1 MKDFKL
7 IWLLAL
13 PVTILTGCTADDI
26 VSDTD
31 PTPNELDVALEEALV
46 SASNGE
52 GMAYYK
58 FPTQLADIPQ
68 DPNNPLTA
76 AKVELGKLLYHE
88 TGMGVHPKYE
98 EGRFTYSCA
107 SCHHAQGG
115 FQACVPQGISDG
127 GIGFGLNGEGRYP
140 NPNYPIAELDVQPIR
155 TPSILNIAYQPN
167 ILWNGQFGATHLNEG
182 TESQWHENSPK
193 VWNHLGFEGTE
204 IQAIAGMDVHRLDM
218 TPSLF
223 NSSDYKD
230 LYHAAFGEIGDDTL
244 MSKVYTGLA
253 MAAYERTVLANEAPF
268 QKWLNGDKNALS
280 EKEKRGAVVFFTKGE
295 CYKCH
300 NGPALSSMEFYALG
314 MENIDESEGG
324 VYLTNFAPI
333 DNVGLGRGNFTENPE
348 DNYKFKVPQLYNLVQ
363 SKFYGHGATFR
374 SVESVIEYK
383 NEAQP
388 ENPDVPVTQLAEEF
402 HPLNL
407 TNAEI
412 EDLAAFIEYG
422 LYDRNLERY
431 VPTSLPSG
439 FCFPNNDYR
448 SAQQFGCQ

>member
-1 MKDFKL
+1 
-7 IWLLAL
+7 
-13 PVTILTGCTADDI
+13 
-26 VSDTD
+26 
-31 PTPNELDVALEEALV
+31 
-46 SASNGE
+46 
-52 GMAYYK
+52 
-58 FPTQLADIPQ
+58 
-68 DPNNPLTA
+68 
-76 AKVELGKLLYHE
+76 
-88 TGMGVHPKYE
+88 
-98 EGRFTYSCA
+98 
-107 SCHHAQGG
+107 
-115 FQACVPQGISDG
+115 
-127 GIGFGLNGEGRYP
+127 
-140 NPNYPIAELDVQPIR
+140 
-155 TPSILNIAYQPN
+155 
-167 ILWNGQFGATHLNEG
+167 
-182 TESQWHENSPK
+182 
-193 VWNHLGFEGTE
+193 
-204 IQAIAGMDVHRLDM
+204 
-218 TPSLF
+218 
-223 NSSDYKD
+223 
-230 LYHAAFGEIGDDTL
+230 
-244 MSKVYTGLA
+244 
-253 MAAYERTVLANEAPF
+253 
-268 QKWLNGDKNALS
+268 
-280 EKEKRGAVVFFTKGE
+280 
-295 CYKCH
+295 
-300 NGPALSSMEFYALG
+300 MEFYALG